1 MQRIINIE
9 RFYIAPC
16 AKIVDNILS
25 IGDEQNGT
33 TAVKADVTDWNIE
46 EYTLESQLNV
56 LYPKHTIEE
65 LWGCTYRQGDY
76 TTTHHHYGYDRAFVW
91 FVDTHSSSPPLIFPD
106 TDHPWLPPL
115 RVIQP
120 EKGKIYVFEGR
131 DWHYVPPVTDGH
143 KRVTMSGNMKI
154 REDGAHIWNLIQ
166 KDSFENTNNLTK

>member
-65 LWGCTYRQGDY
+65 LWGCTYRQGDFAE
-76 TTTHHHYGYDRAFVW
+76 THCHRGFDKSFVW
-91 FVDTHSSSPPLIFPD
+91 FVDTCTHCSPLIFPD
-106 TDHPWLPPL
+106 PEHPWMPPL
-115 RVIQP
+115 ASIRPSRGNLI
-120 EKGKIYVFEGR
+120 VFNSN
-131 DWHYVPPVTDGH
+131 DIHYVPPHTCKHHRMVL
-143 KRVTMSGNMKI
+143 SGNMSLNK
-154 REDGAHIWNLIQ
+154 EVQ
-166 KDSFENTNNLTK
+166 

>member
-46 EYTLESQLNV
+46 EYTIESQLNV

-65 LWGCTYRQGDY
+65 LWGCTYRQGDFAE
-76 TTTHHHYGYDRAFVW
+76 THCHRGFDKSFVW
-91 FVDTHSSSPPLIFPD
+91 FVDTCTHCSPLIFPD
-106 TDHPWLPPL
+106 PEHPWMPPL
-115 RVIQP
+115 ASIRPSRGNLI
-120 EKGKIYVFEGR
+120 VFNSN
-131 DWHYVPPVTDGH
+131 DIHYVPPHTCQHHRMVL
-143 KRVTMSGNMKI
+143 SGNMSLNK
-154 REDGAHIWNLIQ
+154 EVQ
-166 KDSFENTNNLTK
+166 

>member
-33 TAVKADVTDWNIE
+33 TAVKADVTDWNLE

-65 LWGCTYRQGDY
+65 IWGCTYRQGDFAE
-76 TTTHHHYGYDRAFVW
+76 THCHRGFDKSFVW
-91 FVDTHSSSPPLIFPD
+91 FVDTCTHCSPLIFADPE
-106 TDHPWLPPL
+106 HPWMPPL
-115 RVIQP
+115 ASIRPSRGNLI
-120 EKGKIYVFEGR
+120 VFNSN
-131 DWHYVPPVTDGH
+131 DIHYVPPHTCKHHRMVL
-143 KRVTMSGNMKI
+143 SGNMSLNK
-154 REDGAHIWNLIQ
+154 EVQ
-166 KDSFENTNNLTK
+166 

>member
-65 LWGCTYRQGDY
+65 LWGCTYRQGDFAE
-76 TTTHHHYGYDRAFVW
+76 THCHCGFDKSFVW
-91 FVDTHSSSPPLIFPD
+91 FVDTCTHCSPLIFPD
-106 TDHPWLPPL
+106 PEHPWMPPL
-115 RVIQP
+115 ASIRPSRGNLI
-120 EKGKIYVFEGR
+120 VFNSN
-131 DWHYVPPVTDGH
+131 DIHYVPPHTCKHHRMVL
-143 KRVTMSGNMKI
+143 SGNMSLNK
-154 REDGAHIWNLIQ
+154 EVQ
-166 KDSFENTNNLTK
+166 

>member
-16 AKIVDNILS
+16 AKIVDNILA

-65 LWGCTYRQGDY
+65 IWGCTYRQGDFAE
-76 TTTHHHYGYDRAFVW
+76 THCHRGFDKSFVW
-91 FVDTHSSSPPLIFPD
+91 FVDTCTHCSPLIFPD
-106 TDHPWLPPL
+106 PEHPWMPPL
-115 RVIQP
+115 ASIRPSRGNLI
-120 EKGKIYVFEGR
+120 VFNSN
-131 DWHYVPPVTDGH
+131 DIHYVPPHTCKHHRMVL
-143 KRVTMSGNMKI
+143 SGNMSLNK
-154 REDGAHIWNLIQ
+154 EVQ
-166 KDSFENTNNLTK
+166 

>member
-65 LWGCTYRQGDY
+65 LWGCTYRQGDFAE
-76 TTTHHHYGYDRAFVW
+76 THCHRGFDKSFVW
-91 FVDTHSSSPPLIFPD
+91 FVDTCTHCSPLIFPD
-106 TDHPWLPPL
+106 PEHPWMPPL
-115 RVIQP
+115 ASIRPSRGNLI
-120 EKGKIYVFEGR
+120 VFNSN
-131 DWHYVPPVTDGH
+131 DIHYVPPHTCKHDRMVI
-143 KRVTMSGNMKI
+143 SGNM
-154 REDGAHIWNLIQ
+154 ALIN
-166 KDSFENTNNLTK
+166 SVG

>member
-46 EYTLESQLNV
+46 EYTLVSQLNV

-65 LWGCTYRQGDY
+65 IWGCTYRQGDFAE
-76 TTTHHHYGYDRAFVW
+76 THCHRGFDKSFVW
-91 FVDTHSSSPPLIFPD
+91 FVDTCTHCSPLIFPD
-106 TDHPWLPPL
+106 PEHPWMPPL
-115 RVIQP
+115 ASIRPSRGNLI
-120 EKGKIYVFEGR
+120 VFNSN
-131 DWHYVPPVTDGH
+131 DIHYVPPHTCKHHRMVL
-143 KRVTMSGNMKI
+143 SGNMSLNK
-154 REDGAHIWNLIQ
+154 EVQ
-166 KDSFENTNNLTK
+166 

>member
-56 LYPKHTIEE
+56 LYPQHTIEE
-65 LWGCTYRQGDY
+65 LWGCTYRQGDFAE
-76 TTTHHHYGYDRAFVW
+76 THCHRGFDKSFVW
-91 FVDTHSSSPPLIFPD
+91 FVDTCTHCSPLIFPD
-106 TDHPWLPPL
+106 PEHPWMPPL
-115 RVIQP
+115 ASIRPSRGNLI
-120 EKGKIYVFEGR
+120 VFNSN
-131 DWHYVPPVTDGH
+131 DIHYVPPHTCKHHRMVI
-143 KRVTMSGNMKI
+143 SGNMSLNK
-154 REDGAHIWNLIQ
+154 EVQ
-166 KDSFENTNNLTK
+166 

>member
-65 LWGCTYRQGDY
+65 LWGCTYRQGDFAE
-76 TTTHHHYGYDRAFVW
+76 THCHFGFDKSFVW
-91 FVDTHSSSPPLIFPD
+91 FVDTCTHCSPLIFPD
-106 TDHPWLPPL
+106 PEHPWMPPL
-115 RVIQP
+115 ASIRPSRGNLI
-120 EKGKIYVFEGR
+120 VFNSN
-131 DWHYVPPVTDGH
+131 DIHYVPPHTCKHHRMVL
-143 KRVTMSGNMKI
+143 SGNMSLNK
-154 REDGAHIWNLIQ
+154 EVQ
-166 KDSFENTNNLTK
+166 

>member
-65 LWGCTYRQGDY
+65 IWGCTYRQGDFAE
-76 TTTHHHYGYDRAFVW
+76 THCHRGLDKSFVW
-91 FVDTHSSSPPLIFPD
+91 FVDTCTHCSPLIFPD
-106 TDHPWLPPL
+106 PEHPWMPPL
-115 RVIQP
+115 ASIRPSRGNLI
-120 EKGKIYVFEGR
+120 VFNSN
-131 DWHYVPPVTDGH
+131 DIHYVPPHTCKHHRMVL
-143 KRVTMSGNMKI
+143 SGNMSLNK
-154 REDGAHIWNLIQ
+154 EVQ
-166 KDSFENTNNLTK
+166 

>member
-16 AKIVDNILS
+16 AKIVNNILS

-65 LWGCTYRQGDY
+65 IWGCTYRQGDFAE
-76 TTTHHHYGYDRAFVW
+76 THCHRGFDKSFVW
-91 FVDTHSSSPPLIFPD
+91 FVDTCTHCSPLIFPD
-106 TDHPWLPPL
+106 PEHPWMPPL
-115 RVIQP
+115 ASIRPSRGNLI
-120 EKGKIYVFEGR
+120 VFNSN
-131 DWHYVPPVTDGH
+131 DIHYVPPHTCKHHRMVL
-143 KRVTMSGNMKI
+143 SGNMSLNK
-154 REDGAHIWNLIQ
+154 EVQ
-166 KDSFENTNNLTK
+166 

>member
-65 LWGCTYRQGDY
+65 IWGCTYRQGDFAE
-76 TTTHHHYGYDRAFVW
+76 THCHRGFDKSFVW
-91 FVDTHSSSPPLIFPD
+91 FVDTCTHCSPLIFPD
-106 TDHPWLPPL
+106 PEHPWMPPL
-115 RVIQP
+115 ASIRPSRGNLI
-120 EKGKIYVFEGR
+120 VFNSN
-131 DWHYVPPVTDGH
+131 DIHYVPPHTCKHHRMVL
-143 KRVTMSGNMKI
+143 SGNMSLNKKV
-154 REDGAHIWNLIQ
+154 H
-166 KDSFENTNNLTK
+166 

>member
-56 LYPKHTIEE
+56 LYPQHTIEE
-65 LWGCTYRQGDY
+65 LWGCTYRQGDFAE
-76 TTTHHHYGYDRAFVW
+76 THCHRGFDKSFVW
-91 FVDTHSSSPPLIFPD
+91 FVDTCTHCSPLIFPD
-106 TDHPWLPPL
+106 PEHPWMPPL
-115 RVIQP
+115 ASIRPSRGNLI
-120 EKGKIYVFEGR
+120 VFNSNGI
-131 DWHYVPPVTDGH
+131 HYVPPHTCKHHRMVL
-143 KRVTMSGNMKI
+143 SGNMSLNK
-154 REDGAHIWNLIQ
+154 EVQ
-166 KDSFENTNNLTK
+166 

>member
-65 LWGCTYRQGDY
+65 IWGCTYRQGDFAE
-76 TTTHHHYGYDRAFVW
+76 THCHRGFDKSFVW
-91 FVDTHSSSPPLIFPD
+91 FVDTCTHCSPLIFPD
-106 TDHPWLPPL
+106 PEHPWMPPL
-115 RVIQP
+115 ASIRPSRGNLI
-120 EKGKIYVFEGR
+120 VFNSN
-131 DWHYVPPVTDGH
+131 DIHYVPPHTCKHHRMVL
-143 KRVTMSGNMKI
+143 SGNMSLNK
-154 REDGAHIWNLIQ
+154 EVQ
-166 KDSFENTNNLTK
+166 

>member
-16 AKIVDNILS
+16 AKIVNNILS

-65 LWGCTYRQGDY
+65 IWGCTYRQGDFAE
-76 TTTHHHYGYDRAFVW
+76 THCHRGFDKSFVW
-91 FVDTHSSSPPLIFPD
+91 FVDTCTHCSPLIFPD
-106 TDHPWLPPL
+106 PEHPWMPPL
-115 RVIQP
+115 ASIRPSRGNLI
-120 EKGKIYVFEGR
+120 VFNSN
-131 DWHYVPPVTDGH
+131 DIHYVPPHTCKHHRMVL
-143 KRVTMSGNMKI
+143 SGNMSLNKKV
-154 REDGAHIWNLIQ
+154 H
-166 KDSFENTNNLTK
+166 

>member
-65 LWGCTYRQGDY
+65 IWGCTYRQGDFAE
-76 TTTHHHYGYDRAFVW
+76 THCHRGFDKSFVW
-91 FVDTHSSSPPLIFPD
+91 FVDTCTHCSPLIFPD
-106 TDHPWLPPL
+106 PEHLWMPPL
-115 RVIQP
+115 ASIRPSRGNLI
-120 EKGKIYVFEGR
+120 VFNSN
-131 DWHYVPPVTDGH
+131 DIHYVPPHTCKH
-143 KRVTMSGNMKI
+143 HRRVLSGNMSLNK
-154 REDGAHIWNLIQ
+154 EVQ
-166 KDSFENTNNLTK
+166 

>member
-16 AKIVDNILS
+16 AKIVNNILS

-65 LWGCTYRQGDY
+65 IWGCTYRQGDFAE
-76 TTTHHHYGYDRAFVW
+76 THCHRGFDKSFVW
-91 FVDTHSSSPPLIFPD
+91 FVDTCTHCSPLIFPD
-106 TDHPWLPPL
+106 PEHPWMPPL
-115 RVIQP
+115 ASIRPSRGNLI
-120 EKGKIYVFEGR
+120 VFNSN
-131 DWHYVPPVTDGH
+131 DIHYVPPHTCKHHRMVI
-143 KRVTMSGNMKI
+143 SGNMSLNKKV
-154 REDGAHIWNLIQ
+154 H
-166 KDSFENTNNLTK
+166 

>member
-56 LYPKHTIEE
+56 LYPQHTIEE
-65 LWGCTYRQGDY
+65 LWGCTYRQGDFAE
-76 TTTHHHYGYDRAFVW
+76 THCHRGFDKSFVW
-91 FVDTHSSSPPLIFPD
+91 FVDTCTHCSPLIFPD
-106 TDHPWLPPL
+106 PEHPWMPPL
-115 RVIQP
+115 ASIRPSRGNLI
-120 EKGKIYVFEGR
+120 VFNSN
-131 DWHYVPPVTDGH
+131 DIHYVPPHTCKHHRMVI
-143 KRVTMSGNMKI
+143 SGNMSLNKKV
-154 REDGAHIWNLIQ
+154 H
-166 KDSFENTNNLTK
+166 

>member
-65 LWGCTYRQGDY
+65 IWGCTYRQGDFAE
-76 TTTHHHYGYDRAFVW
+76 THCHRGFDKSFDW
-91 FVDTHSSSPPLIFPD
+91 FVDTCTHCSPLIFPD
-106 TDHPWLPPL
+106 PEHPWMPPL
-115 RVIQP
+115 ASIRPSRGNLI
-120 EKGKIYVFEGR
+120 VFNSN
-131 DWHYVPPVTDGH
+131 DIHYVPPHTCKHHRMVL
-143 KRVTMSGNMKI
+143 SGNMSLNK
-154 REDGAHIWNLIQ
+154 EVQ
-166 KDSFENTNNLTK
+166 

>member
-16 AKIVDNILS
+16 AKIVNNILS

-65 LWGCTYRQGDY
+65 LWGCTYRQGDFAE
-76 TTTHHHYGYDRAFVW
+76 THCHRGFDKSFVW
-91 FVDTHSSSPPLIFPD
+91 FVDTCTHCSPLIFPD
-106 TDHPWLPPL
+106 PEHPWMPPL
-115 RVIQP
+115 ASIRPSRGNLI
-120 EKGKIYVFEGR
+120 VFNSN
-131 DWHYVPPVTDGH
+131 DIHYVPPHTCKHHRMVL
-143 KRVTMSGNMKI
+143 SGNMSLNKKV
-154 REDGAHIWNLIQ
+154 H
-166 KDSFENTNNLTK
+166 

>member
-65 LWGCTYRQGDY
+65 IWGCTYRQGDFAE
-76 TTTHHHYGYDRAFVW
+76 THCHRGFDKSFVW
-91 FVDTHSSSPPLIFPD
+91 FVDTCTHCSPLIFPD
-106 TDHPWLPPL
+106 PEHPWMPPL
-115 RVIQP
+115 ASIRPSRGNLI
-120 EKGKIYVFEGR
+120 VFNSN
-131 DWHYVPPVTDGH
+131 DIHYVPPHTCKHHRMVI
-143 KRVTMSGNMKI
+143 SGNMSLNKKV
-154 REDGAHIWNLIQ
+154 H
-166 KDSFENTNNLTK
+166 

>member
-65 LWGCTYRQGDY
+65 IWGCTYRQGDFAE
-76 TTTHHHYGYDRAFVW
+76 THCHRGFDKSFVW
-91 FVDTHSSSPPLIFPD
+91 FVDTCSHCSPLIFPD
-106 TDHPWLPPL
+106 IKHPWLEHEL
-115 RVIQP
+115 SLI
-120 EKGKIYVFEGR
+120 
-131 DWHYVPPVTDGH
+131 
-143 KRVTMSGNMKI
+143 
-154 REDGAHIWNLIQ
+154 HI
-166 KDSFENTNNLTK
+166 

>member
-56 LYPKHTIEE
+56 LYPQHTIEE
-65 LWGCTYRQGDY
+65 LWGCTYRQGDFAE
-76 TTTHHHYGYDRAFVW
+76 THCHRGFDKSFVW
-91 FVDTHSSSPPLIFPD
+91 FVDTCTHCSPLIFPD
-106 TDHPWLPPL
+106 PEHPWMPPL
-115 RVIQP
+115 ASIRPSRGNLI
-120 EKGKIYVFEGR
+120 VFNSN
-131 DWHYVPPVTDGH
+131 DIHYVPPHTCKHHRMVL
-143 KRVTMSGNMKI
+143 SGNMSLNK
-154 REDGAHIWNLIQ
+154 EVQ
-166 KDSFENTNNLTK
+166 